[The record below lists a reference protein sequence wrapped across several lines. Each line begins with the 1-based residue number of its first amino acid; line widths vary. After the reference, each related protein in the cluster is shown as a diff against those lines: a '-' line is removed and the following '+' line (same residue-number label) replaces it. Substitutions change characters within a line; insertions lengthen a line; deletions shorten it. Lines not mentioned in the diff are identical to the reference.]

1 MKEFFILEGAY
12 LILAFLI
19 LLVTLFVTTR
29 PFMSKKAPKK
39 GLISV
44 GLVLAFFIFLHFYLT
59 TNRINSVKK
68 AFLNGEKIIC
78 ESRANTKAA
87 QSIIIKKDFGWSI
100 KGDYFISPNY
110 IRDFHIARCI
120 IY

>member
-29 PFMSKKAPKK
+29 PFMSKTAPKR

-44 GLVLAFFIFLHFYLT
+44 SLILAIFIGMHYYIT
-59 TNRINSVKK
+59 TNRMKSVKE
-68 AFLNGEKIIC
+68 AFLSGKKVIC
-78 ESRANTKAA
+78 ESRANTKVA
-87 QSIIIKKDFGWSI
+87 QSLIIHKDYDWEL
-100 KGDYFISPNY
+100 KGDYFTSKNY
-110 IRDFHIARCI
+110 ERDFHLARCI
-120 IY
+120 VY